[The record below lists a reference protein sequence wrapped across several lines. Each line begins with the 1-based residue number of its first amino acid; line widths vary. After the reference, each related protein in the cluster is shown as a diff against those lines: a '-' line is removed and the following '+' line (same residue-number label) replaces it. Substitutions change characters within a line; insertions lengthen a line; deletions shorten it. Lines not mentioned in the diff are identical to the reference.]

1 MDYIKAPFNGI
12 RSDVR
17 GRLAC
22 YKQDWVNGF
31 KHGIGILGPAASIFF
46 ASALPAIAFG
56 ELLNKKTGRKNLSSV
71 QTLTSAAICG
81 LIQTI
86 FGGQPLLIQGV
97 AEPTVLM
104 YTFLYNYAKK
114 RDDLNP
120 LFLAW
125 TAWVCVWTSLL
136 LLLMSIFN
144 LCAIIDRITRIAE
157 ELIEMLIS
165 VLFIQEAIRGIIS
178 EFQVPKGKDD
188 ESNKAYNFEWLYAN
202 GLLAILFSLGFIYTA
217 FKTRKARSWLYGT
230 GFIRNFIKNFG
241 VPMMILVWAG
251 LSYAVPS
258 KVPSGIP
265 RRLFS
270 PHPWDSWDTW
280 TIASEMGDVPT
291 KYIFGAFIPGSMVAI
306 LFFFE
311 HNVASKMA
319 QQKEFNLKHPSAYH
333 YDLFLLGLMID
344 KVVKELENLKEVVMK
359 GESDG
364 KTTFDP
370 DKHIENHI
378 PVRVNEQ
385 RLSNLLQ
392 SLLLG
397 AAVFAM
403 PALKRLPSSL
413 LWGYIAYVAI
423 DSLPGNQFW
432 DRIRLIFVNKSRL
445 HRRNMD
451 NIKAPFRGITSD
463 IRGRLSCYKQDW
475 TNGFKYGV
483 GILTPAASIFF
494 ASALPAIA
502 FGELL
507 KKKTGGSLG
516 SVQTISSAAIC
527 GVLQSV
533 IGGQPLL
540 IQGVAEPTV
549 LMYTFLYN
557 FAKQKDDLKPL
568 FLAWTAWVCV
578 WASVLLVLMAIFNAC
593 VIIDR
598 FTRIAEEFIEMLIAV
613 LFIQEAIKGIISE
626 FHVPKGKDVDDIKA
640 YEVEWLYSNG
650 LLAVIFS
657 LGFIYT
663 AFKSRN
669 ARSWWYGT
677 GCIRNFIAN
686 FGVPLIVLGWT
697 ALSYGVPSKVPSEV
711 PRRLFSPHPW
721 DTDSLHPWT
730 IAKKMGDVPRIYIA
744 GAFIPGLM
752 VAGLFFFEQNVASK
766 MTQQRDFNLK
776 NPSSYHYDIFIL
788 GLMTLVCGLLGLPP
802 SYALIPHSPM
812 HTKALAV
819 LKRQFLRRKMVESAK
834 ASIHE
839 RASSTEIYGNMQ
851 AIFLQMD
858 MNKLTNGVVKELE
871 DLKQVVMK
879 GEIDEKNG
887 NATFDPEKH
896 IENYLPVRVN
906 EQRLS
911 NLIQSLLLAISVF
924 AMPALKR
931 IPSSLL
937 WGYLAYMAFDS
948 LPGNQFWERIILLL
962 VNKSRLHKYFEP
974 HYLHELDAHEYEEVL
989 GNSRRSFRRMSF
1001 SFKENGTPIH
1011 SIFDNEEEMEEE
1023 FSDSEVLDELTT
1035 HRGELKIRTMSF
1047 RSERWASS
1055 GRKEVKPRAMS
1066 FRHDLPFKVHP
1077 EDIV

>member
-1 MDYIKAPFNGI
+1 
-12 RSDVR
+12 
-17 GRLAC
+17 
-22 YKQDWVNGF
+22 
-31 KHGIGILGPAASIFF
+31 
-46 ASALPAIAFG
+46 
-56 ELLNKKTGRKNLSSV
+56 
-71 QTLTSAAICG
+71 
-81 LIQTI
+81 
-86 FGGQPLLIQGV
+86 
-97 AEPTVLM
+97 
-104 YTFLYNYAKK
+104 
-114 RDDLNP
+114 
-120 LFLAW
+120 
-125 TAWVCVWTSLL
+125 
-136 LLLMSIFN
+136 
-144 LCAIIDRITRIAE
+144 
-157 ELIEMLIS
+157 MLIS
-165 VLFIQEAIRGIIS
+165 VLFIQEAIRGIVS

-188 ESNKAYNFEWLYAN
+188 ESNPAYNFEWLYAN

-230 GFIRNFIKNFG
+230 GLMRSFIKNFG
-241 VPMMILVWAG
+241 VPLMIIIWAG

-265 RRLFS
+265 RILFS

-280 TIASEMGDVPT
+280 TIASKMGDVPT

-333 YDLFLLGLMID
+333 YDLFLLGLTMD
-344 KVVKELENLKEVVMK
+344 RVVKELENLKEVVMK

-445 HRRNMD
+445 HR
-451 NIKAPFRGITSD
+451 
-463 IRGRLSCYKQDW
+463 
-475 TNGFKYGV
+475 
-483 GILTPAASIFF
+483 ILTPAASILF

-527 GVLQSV
+527 GVLQSL

-557 FAKQKDDLKPL
+557 FAKQKDDLRPL

-578 WASVLLVLMAIFNAC
+578 WASVLLVLMAIFNAR

-626 FHVPKGKDVDDIKA
+626 FHVPKGKDLDDINA
-640 YEVEWLYSNG
+640 YENEWLYSNG

-686 FGVPLIVLGWT
+686 FEVPLIVLGWT
-697 ALSYGVPSKVPSEV
+697 SLSYGVPSKVPSEV

-730 IAKKMGDVPRIYIA
+730 IAKKMGDVPGRYIA

-776 NPSSYHYDIFIL
+776 NPSTYHYDIFLL

-819 LKRQFLRRKMVESAK
+819 LKRQFLRRKMVESTK

-839 RASSTEIYGNMQ
+839 RASNNEIYGNMQ

-858 MNKLTNGVVKELE
+858 MNKLPNGVVKELE

-887 NATFDPEKH
+887 SATFDPEKH

-1001 SFKENGTPIH
+1001 SFKENGTL

-1023 FSDSEVLDELTT
+1023 FSDSEILDELTT

-1047 RSERWASS
+1047 RSEKCALS
-1055 GRKEVKPRAMS
+1055 GRKEVKPRAMRPT
-1066 FRHDLPFKVHP
+1066 F
-1077 EDIV
+1077 

>member
-1 MDYIKAPFNGI
+1 MD
-12 RSDVR
+12 D
-17 GRLAC
+17 
-22 YKQDWVNGF
+22 
-31 KHGIGILGPAASIFF
+31 
-46 ASALPAIAFG
+46 
-56 ELLNKKTGRKNLSSV
+56 
-71 QTLTSAAICG
+71 
-81 LIQTI
+81 
-86 FGGQPLLIQGV
+86 
-97 AEPTVLM
+97 
-104 YTFLYNYAKK
+104 
-114 RDDLNP
+114 
-120 LFLAW
+120 
-125 TAWVCVWTSLL
+125 
-136 LLLMSIFN
+136 
-144 LCAIIDRITRIAE
+144 
-157 ELIEMLIS
+157 
-165 VLFIQEAIRGIIS
+165 
-178 EFQVPKGKDD
+178 
-188 ESNKAYNFEWLYAN
+188 
-202 GLLAILFSLGFIYTA
+202 
-217 FKTRKARSWLYGT
+217 
-230 GFIRNFIKNFG
+230 
-241 VPMMILVWAG
+241 
-251 LSYAVPS
+251 
-258 KVPSGIP
+258 
-265 RRLFS
+265 
-270 PHPWDSWDTW
+270 
-280 TIASEMGDVPT
+280 
-291 KYIFGAFIPGSMVAI
+291 
-306 LFFFE
+306 
-311 HNVASKMA
+311 
-319 QQKEFNLKHPSAYH
+319 
-333 YDLFLLGLMID
+333 
-344 KVVKELENLKEVVMK
+344 
-359 GESDG
+359 
-364 KTTFDP
+364 
-370 DKHIENHI
+370 
-378 PVRVNEQ
+378 
-385 RLSNLLQ
+385 
-392 SLLLG
+392 
-397 AAVFAM
+397 
-403 PALKRLPSSL
+403 
-413 LWGYIAYVAI
+413 
-423 DSLPGNQFW
+423 
-432 DRIRLIFVNKSRL
+432 
-445 HRRNMD
+445 
-451 NIKAPFRGITSD
+451 IKAPFRGITSD

-483 GILTPAASIFF
+483 GILTPAASILF

-527 GVLQSV
+527 GVLQSL

-557 FAKQKDDLKPL
+557 FAKQKDDLRPL

-578 WASVLLVLMAIFNAC
+578 WASVLLVLMAIFNAR

-626 FHVPKGKDVDDIKA
+626 FHVPKGKDLDDINA
-640 YEVEWLYSNG
+640 YENEWLYSNG

-686 FGVPLIVLGWT
+686 FEVPLIVLGWT
-697 ALSYGVPSKVPSEV
+697 SLSYGVPSKVPSEV

-730 IAKKMGDVPRIYIA
+730 IAKKMGDVPGRYIA

-776 NPSSYHYDIFIL
+776 NPSTYHYDIFLL

-819 LKRQFLRRKMVESAK
+819 LKRQFLRRKMVESTK

-839 RASSTEIYGNMQ
+839 RASNNEIYGNMQ

-858 MNKLTNGVVKELE
+858 MNKLPNGVVKELE

-887 NATFDPEKH
+887 SATFDPEKH

-962 VNKSRLHKYFEP
+962 VNKSRLHKVLQRNHASYVETVPFKCIAAFTLFQLTYLIICYGMTWIPLVGIIFPLPFFFLIIIRFLILPRYFEP

-1001 SFKENGTPIH
+1001 SFKENGTL

-1023 FSDSEVLDELTT
+1023 FSDSEILDELTT

-1047 RSERWASS
+1047 RSEN
-1055 GRKEVKPRAMS
+1055 RAQ
-1066 FRHDLPFKVHP
+1066 VHP